1 MIVFD
6 LRCGGGHVFEAWF
19 ASSAAYEDQ
28 VARSLVACPICER
41 HDVGKAVMAPRL
53 AGKANAANA
62 NAAVTAPAPAQVK
75 AVLARLAAA
84 QAKALEGS
92 TWVGK
97 RFADRA
103 RAMHEGVEP
112 QATIHGQATLAEARS
127 LAQDGVPVAP
137 LPLPVT
143 PPERSN

>member
-1 MIVFD
+1 PEP
-6 LRCGGGHVFEAWF
+6 G
-19 ASSAAYEDQ
+19 
-28 VARSLVACPICER
+28 
-41 HDVGKAVMAPRL
+41 
-53 AGKANAANA
+53 
-62 NAAVTAPAPAQVK
+62 QVK
-75 AVLARLAAA
+75 AALAGLAAA

-103 RAMHEGVEP
+103 RAMHEGTEP